1 MIASHLND
9 DVTGFVTKSFLV
21 RFCEEEVEIEET
33 VLFRAEIDV
42 GTGYQYQE
50 FYLDFELY
58 FADLNQI
65 GGAENWQSTKDI
77 ADVATFKLVQTQTY
91 LVKSLATSILEYCPV
106 TFTGQYFSVL

>member
-1 MIASHLND
+1 M
-9 DVTGFVTKSFLV
+9 TGFVTKSFLV

-77 ADVATFKLVQTQTY
+77 SDVATFKLVQTQTY